1 VEELRR
7 VVSEGEAAARRI
19 IAIELRKKLGRFYIL
34 WGSFPMAASAPLV
47 AALDVGWL
55 KSALETYVFSV
66 PLYVIYLVAVLGVY
80 FGLTFRL
87 FGTFYRVATS
97 RLGVRRGRWPGVI
110 SAAYFLGV
118 VAMWFLSGGRFAVF
132 FAAVYAAG
140 VAFFT
145 YGAVYSGFA
154 RPRYYDHLALV
165 GFLLLFPA
173 SFVWSY
179 AIQLAIGLMW
189 IYAGVKSLE
198 EGYGGGQ
205 ASA

>member
-19 IAIELRKKLGRFYIL
+19 IAIELRKMLGRFYIL
-34 WGSFPMAASAPLV
+34 WGSFPMAVSAPLV
-47 AALDVGWL
+47 AAFDVGWL
-55 KSALETYVFSV
+55 KSALEAYAFSV
-66 PLYVIYLVAVLGVY
+66 LLYVIYIVAVLGVY
-80 FGLTFRL
+80 FGLTFNL

-97 RLGVRRGRWPGVI
+97 RLGVWRSRWPGVI

-118 VAMWFLSGGRFAVF
+118 AAMWFLSGGRFAVF
-132 FAAVYAAG
+132 FAAAG

-154 RPRYYDHLALV
+154 MPRYYGHLALV

-179 AIQLAIGLMW
+179 AIQLATGLMW